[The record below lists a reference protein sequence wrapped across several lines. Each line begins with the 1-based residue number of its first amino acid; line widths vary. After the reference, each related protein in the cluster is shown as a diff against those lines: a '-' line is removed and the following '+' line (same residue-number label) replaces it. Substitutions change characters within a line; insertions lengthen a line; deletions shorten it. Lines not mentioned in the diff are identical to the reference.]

1 MPQVSSRTCCA
12 AAFFMEM
19 GGIGRGVKQPQVEI
33 ENSTYACFYWISAT
47 IGRSQSDAM
56 RVKNAVV
63 HRTINLAQLCVRCD
77 HVISNCPNRHNFA
90 TGHSAF
96 SPMRHRTITETPA
109 KGQKTGPESKPVRRL
124 PKS

>member
-12 AAFFMEM
+12 AAFFMKM

-90 TGHSAF
+90 TGHFGVFADAA
-96 SPMRHRTITETPA
+96 PYNYGDAA